1 MKTIIISKQLITYVM
16 IKDSNYNKRNNDLD
30 IQRVINWV
38 MITMQIALMS

>member
-1 MKTIIISKQLITYVM
+1 MKTIIINKELITYVI